1 MRSPDGGFVVES
13 HWTAGQYKGRLLS
26 NACWFFFMLVS
37 RFSRGLLLVINC
49 FELSLTLHLL
59 VFFFTVSLS
68 LCSVLSD
75 VLFRILLEIGVF
87 VSAGLVD
94 GSGGVLGIVLAFG
107 GRVIVLDS
115 AWGLVG

>member
-13 HWTAGQYKGRLLS
+13 HWTSGRYKGRLLS

-68 LCSVLSD
+68 LCSVLSGESD
-75 VLFRILLEIGVF
+75 AVLR
-87 VSAGLVD
+87 A
-94 GSGGVLGIVLAFG
+94 
-107 GRVIVLDS
+107 LDS
-115 AWGLVG
+115 TGGSVLLLS